1 MRLLLYEWCCSG
13 GMQSEIA
20 RDILQKAP
28 LEDFLREGRLMLETL
43 ACDAEKNVDLE
54 VTVMVDATLPVTE
67 LPHFSEHITV
77 EKIAPGTNQSS
88 LLAMASEA
96 EQIILIAPETHGIL
110 LQTIIAVE
118 QAGFGDRL
126 VNCPAPF
133 IHAASDKHM
142 TCLMLAAA
150 GIPTPAG
157 CPIATDGSLP
167 TGFRLP
173 AVLKARTS
181 AGCDGLM
188 IIENRS
194 DFVSPETDSRLECQ
208 VPGIP
213 GSVCCLC
220 RADSIV
226 PLLPLEQVFTDAQQ
240 PVYIGGRLIHEHFHA
255 RMQSLAVRSIDAL
268 NKTTQ
273 SRARGWVGVDMILGS
288 CDDGHD
294 DRVLEINP
302 RLTTSFVGLS
312 GALQGGLIYP
322 LLNHIQGRE
331 IRLAPWNTEA
341 CEFSLA

>member
-13 GMQSEIA
+13 GMQSETA

-43 ACDAEKNVDLE
+43 ACDAEKNVGLE
-54 VTVMVDATLPVTE
+54 VTAMVDATLPVTE
-67 LPHFSEHITV
+67 MPRFSEHVTV
-77 EKIAPGTNQSS
+77 EKIASGKSQSS

-96 EQIILIAPETHGIL
+96 DQIILIAPETHNIL
-110 LQTIIAVE
+110 FQTIIAVE

-126 VNCPAPF
+126 VNCPTPF
-133 IHAASDKHM
+133 IRAASDKQI

-157 CPIATDGSLP
+157 CTLATGGNLP

-173 AVLKARTS
+173 AVLKSRTS
-181 AGCDGLM
+181 AGCAGLIM
-188 IIENRS
+188 IRDRS
-194 DFVSPETDSRLECQ
+194 DFVTPETDKRLECH

-213 GSVCCLC
+213 SSVCCLC

-240 PVYIGGRLIHEHFHA
+240 PVYIGGRLAHKDYHA
-255 RMQSLAVRSIDAL
+255 RMQSLAVRSINAL
-268 NKTTQ
+268 NKTTR

-288 CDDGHD
+288 RDDEHD

-312 GALQGGLIYP
+312 RAQRGGLIHP
-322 LLNHIQGRE
+322 LLNHVQGEE
-331 IRLAPWNTEA
+331 IDIAPWNTEV
-341 CEFSLA
+341 CEFSVV